1 MDFYRGDI
9 VLIKFPFSNSK
20 GYKMRPALVLQKF
33 EDGDLILCR
42 ITSKFYSTECN
53 VTITNWENFGLLL
66 PSTVR
71 VHKVMTVEST
81 LIDQKL
87 GALPADLLESVVSAF
102 SKIVTQK
109 SE

>member
-1 MDFYRGDI
+1 
-9 VLIKFPFSNSK
+9 
-20 GYKMRPALVLQKF
+20 MRPALVLQKF

-42 ITSKFYSTECN
+42 ITSKFYSTEYD
-53 VTITNWENFGLLL
+53 VTINNWENYGLLL

-87 GALPADLLESVVSAF
+87 DALPAELIERVVSAF
-102 SKIVTQK
+102 SKIVPQK
-109 SE
+109 SK

>member
-42 ITSKFYSTECN
+42 ITSKFYSTEYD
-53 VTITNWENFGLLL
+53 VTIYNWENYGLLL

-71 VHKVMTVEST
+71 VHKLMTVEST

-87 GALPADLLESVVSAF
+87 GTIPADMMEGVVSAF
-102 SKIVTQK
+102 SKIVTPK

>member
-1 MDFYRGDI
+1 MDFYLGDI

-42 ITSKFYSTECN
+42 ITSKLYSTEYD
-53 VTITNWENFGLLL
+53 VTINNWDNYGLLL

-71 VHKVMTVEST
+71 VHKVLTVEST

-87 GALPADLLESVVSAF
+87 GALPAEIMERVVSAF
-102 SKIVTQK
+102 SKIVAQK
-109 SE
+109 TE